1 MLMMHQLA
9 LYKCQARLHDPD
21 LTTKSPTH
29 LPSREQFRT
38 PEATAGMRWSLHWD
52 PENAI
57 IPFFLELVATIAT
70 VKSQV
75 DSLLK
80 LEAYF

>member
-1 MLMMHQLA
+1 MHQLG
-9 LYKCQARLHDPD
+9 LYTCHARLHDPD

-29 LPSREQFRT
+29 LPSREQFRP
-38 PEATAGMRWSLHWD
+38 PEATAGMVGLSIGIQKMPSFH
-52 PENAI
+52 
-57 IPFFLELVATIAT
+57 FFLELVATIAT